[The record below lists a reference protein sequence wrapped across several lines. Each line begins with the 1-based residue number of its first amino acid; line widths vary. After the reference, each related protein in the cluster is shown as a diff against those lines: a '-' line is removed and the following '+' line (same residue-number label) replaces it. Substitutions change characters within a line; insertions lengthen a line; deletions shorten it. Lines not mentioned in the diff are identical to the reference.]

1 MEKNKIFIKPE
12 HQYRDIEVLG
22 KLLPVLQLTKQGA
35 DLAEISMITGTGRS
49 VELAFTDGSRQEF
62 VISKDLH
69 GLKLIKK
76 IVKALQGQ
84 VEIY

>member
-1 MEKNKIFIKPE
+1 MEKNKIFITQPE

-35 DLAEISMITGTGRS
+35 YLAEISMITGTGRS
-49 VELAFTDGSRQEF
+49 VELAFTDGSRHEF

-69 GLKLIKK
+69 GLPLIKK
-76 IVKALQGQ
+76 IIKALQGR
-84 VEIY
+84 

>member
-1 MEKNKIFIKPE
+1 MKKNKIFIKPE

-35 DLAEISMITGTGRS
+35 DLAEISMITGTGKS

-69 GLKLIKK
+69 GLPLVKK
-76 IVKALQGQ
+76 IIKVLQGR
-84 VEIY
+84 

>member
-1 MEKNKIFIKPE
+1 MKKNKIFIKPE

-22 KLLPVLQLTKQGA
+22 KLLPALQLTKQGA
-35 DLAEISMITGTGRS
+35 DLAEISIITSTGKS

-69 GLKLIKK
+69 GLPLIKK
-76 IVKALQGQ
+76 IIKALQGR
-84 VEIY
+84 

>member
-22 KLLPVLQLTKQGA
+22 KLLPVLQMTEQGA
-35 DLAEISMITGTGRS
+35 DLAEISMITGTERS

-69 GLKLIKK
+69 GLQLVKK
-76 IVKALQGQ
+76 IIKVLQGR
-84 VEIY
+84 